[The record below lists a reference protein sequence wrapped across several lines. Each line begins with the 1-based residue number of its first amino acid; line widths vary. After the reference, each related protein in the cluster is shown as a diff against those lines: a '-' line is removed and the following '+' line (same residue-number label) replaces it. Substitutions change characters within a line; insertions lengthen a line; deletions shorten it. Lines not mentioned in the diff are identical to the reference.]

1 MNKMRNNITGTV
13 GQGPL
18 TSEEIRRYAGGMIR
32 IHGSI
37 YKIRKMSDFA
47 FVLLRTAREVLQC
60 VYDQKYAEF
69 DLEALKDESCVRLT
83 AEVVLEERSKT
94 GYDLRLKEAEVL
106 SVPEQES
113 PIVINQKR
121 VDTSL
126 DNLLNYRPVTLR
138 NNSQRAI
145 FKLQERGT
153 LSASRSNGSPLTPN
167 PRLRAIVA

>member
-1 MNKMRNNITGTV
+1 MNEMKNSITGTT
-13 GQGPL
+13 GRLPL
-18 TSEEIRRYAGGMIR
+18 TAEEIGQYAGGMVS

-60 VYDQKYAEF
+60 VYDREYAEF
-69 DLEALKDESCVRLT
+69 DLAVLKEESCVRLT

-94 GYDLRLKEAEVL
+94 GYDLRLKTAEIL

-113 PIVINQKR
+113 PIVINHKC

-138 NNSQRAI
+138 NNRQRAI
-145 FKLQERGT
+145 
-153 LSASRSNGSPLTPN
+153 
-167 PRLRAIVA
+167 